1 MKIALTVGHSLLKNG
16 SYTSAS
22 GEVNEY
28 KYNKKLMKKVKKYLS
43 AEGHDVTLYICPE
56 KVFTAAS
63 QEKSWKLTRLNAKNY
78 DLVVEGHLN
87 CFNGKAHGTEVLY
100 VSEGGKKY
108 AQRVQKKLVS
118 AGFTDRDI
126 QKRTNLYMLNGTKA
140 TTIMTE
146 SFFCDSK
153 SDYKIGKAVNKIAKL
168 IAEGICN
175 KKLGTATKVKEAVKT
190 TVKKVTKATVYA
202 KVVTKSDPLMIR
214 KSANGSSKIIGKIPK
229 GASVEVI
236 AKGSTW
242 TKVKYK
248 SVVGYSAT
256 KYLKF

>member
-1 MKIALTVGHSLLKNG
+1 
-16 SYTSAS
+16 
-22 GEVNEY
+22 
-28 KYNKKLMKKVKKYLS
+28 MKKVKKYLES
-43 AEGHDVTLYICPE
+43 DGHSVDLYICPE

-87 CFNGKAHGTEVLY
+87 CYNGKAHGTEVLY
-100 VSEGGKKY
+100 VSENGKRY
-108 AQRVQKKLVS
+108 AKRVQKKLVS
-118 AGFTDRDI
+118 AGFTDRNV
-126 QKRTNLYMLNGTKA
+126 QKRTNLYMLNSTKA

-153 SDYKIGKAVNKIAKL
+153 SDYKIGKYVNKIAKL

-175 KKLGTATKVKEAVKT
+175 KKLGIATKAKESVKT

-214 KSANGSSKIIGKIPK
+214 NSANRSSKIIGKIPK
-229 GASVEVI
+229 GSKAEVI
-236 AKGSTW
+236 KKGSTW

-248 SVVGYSAT
+248 SVTGYSAT

>member
-1 MKIALTVGHSLLKNG
+1 MRIALTVGHSLLKNG

-22 GEVNEY
+22 GEDCGGVNEY
-28 KYNKKLMKKVKKYLS
+28 KYNKKLMKKVKEYLES
-43 AEGHDVTLYICPE
+43 DGHSVDLYICPE

-87 CFNGKAHGTEVLY
+87 CYNGKAHGTEVLY
-100 VSEGGKKY
+100 VSENGKKY
-108 AQRVQKKLVS
+108 AKRVQKKLVS
-118 AGFTDRDI
+118 ARFTNRNV
-126 QKRTNLYMLNGTKA
+126 QNRTNLYMLNSTKA

-153 SDYKIGKAVNKIAKL
+153 SDYKIGKDVNKIAKL

-175 KKLGTATKVKEAVKT
+175 KKLGTATKV
-190 TVKKVTKATVYA
+190 
-202 KVVTKSDPLMIR
+202 TKSDPLMIR
-214 KSANGSSKIIGKIPK
+214 NSANRSSKIIGKIPK
-229 GASVEVI
+229 GSKAEVI
-236 AKGSTW
+236 KKGSTW

-248 SVVGYSAT
+248 SVTGYSAT
-256 KYLKF
+256 RYLKF